1 MLNIKKILFSFIFI
15 FSTYQ
20 VFSIDE
26 EDIQIVNGLKGLGLL
41 NNETQITS
49 SKVIRRSLNVK
60 KIIFVEDTISS
71 KIIKIEKKINNF
83 NGDKEKLEEDLNL
96 INKINKMAMDHN
108 IEIPKI
114 IANQTSF
121 NLGDFFGF
129 IQNAAKGKALG
140 EYDIANMEDADI
152 KTMFSSIGTQFGN
165 LDHLMYQ
172 NNDIL
177 IHPDSHPYNFMYD
190 DSENH
195 LYWIDTVGIKN
206 ETDELKNYLASSGT
220 IGSSLLETIYFGA
233 FLMLGVD
240 ASNRVTNYPYSFTHH
255 KSTFDISE
263 AEQIEKLKE
272 RVLQNDNDFTSGSR
286 ALKDTLRET
295 IRIRLLVNKKFALAV
310 QSLGQAY
317 VDTYPEIK
325 SLYNKKIAESSLYR
339 QTKNANLLRET
350 TGESPEPIIDLL
362 IP

>member
-1 MLNIKKILFSFIFI
+1 MINIKKILFSFIFV
-15 FSTYQ
+15 FFTYQ

-26 EDIQIVNGLKGLGLL
+26 EDVQILNGLKGLGLL

-49 SKVIRRSLNVK
+49 SKIIRRSLNVK
-60 KIIFVEDTISS
+60 KIILVEDEISL
-71 KIIKIEKKINNF
+71 KIIKIEKKIGNF
-83 NGDKEKLEEDLNL
+83 NMDKQKLEEDLNL
-96 INKINKMAMDHN
+96 VNKIKKMAMDHN
-108 IEIPKI
+108 VEIPKI

-129 IQNAAKGKALG
+129 IQNAAKGKALE
-140 EYDIANMEDADI
+140 EYNIANMEDADI
-152 KTMFSSIGTQFGN
+152 KTMFSAIGRQFGN
-165 LDHLMYQ
+165 LDHLMHQ

-206 ETDELKNYLASSGT
+206 ETDELKNYLTSSGT
-220 IGSSLLETIYFGA
+220 IGTSLLGTIYFDS
-233 FLMLGVD
+233 LLILGVD

-263 AEQIEKLKE
+263 PEKIEKLKE
-272 RVLQNDNDFTSGSR
+272 RLLQDDNNFASGYR
-286 ALKDTLRET
+286 TLKDTLRET

-317 VDTYPEIK
+317 VQSYPEIK
-325 SLYNKKIAESSLYR
+325 SLYNEKITESSLYR
-339 QTKNANLLRET
+339 QTKNANLLREVI
-350 TGESPEPIIDLL
+350 GEPSEPIIDLL